1 MIVAEPAPVF
11 IDSSCF
17 IALALNE
24 SGAARLRSRIARA
37 SARYASTLAEAELMA
52 ALTREG
58 LPMGAADVPG
68 VDWISPARR
77 LTPELV
83 RVMSGGYVRGA
94 DAWHLACA
102 LFLDPDANELVFLT
116 LDRRQRD
123 VAKSIGFTVA

>member
-1 MIVAEPAPVF
+1 
-11 IDSSCF
+11 
-17 IALALNE
+17 
-24 SGAARLRSRIARA
+24 
-37 SARYASTLAEAELMA
+37 MA

-102 LFLDPDANELVFLT
+102 LFLDRTRTNWCSSPSTGGNVTSRSRSDSPLREGPSQAF
-116 LDRRQRD
+116 
-123 VAKSIGFTVA
+123 S